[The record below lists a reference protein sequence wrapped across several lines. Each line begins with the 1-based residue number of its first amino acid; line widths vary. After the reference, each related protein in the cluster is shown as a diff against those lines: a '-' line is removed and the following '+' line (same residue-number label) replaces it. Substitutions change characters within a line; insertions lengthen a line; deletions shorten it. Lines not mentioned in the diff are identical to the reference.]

1 MTHHG
6 EYKVPGGK
14 LVKVDFAVAD
24 DTLREVVVSGDF
36 FLYPE
41 ETLEEIRMSLEG
53 LPAST
58 DEAGIADH
66 IRSRIDP
73 GAELLGT
80 SPEAIAIAVRRGV
93 SGESSAPPQRPV

>member
-14 LVKVDFAVAD
+14 LVKVDFTVD
-24 DTLREVVVSGDF
+24 GDTLQDVVVSGDF

-41 ETLEEIRMSLEG
+41 ETLEDIRASLVG
-53 LPAST
+53 LPATT
-58 DEAGIADH
+58 DEAGIADR
-66 IRSRIDP
+66 IRQRIDP

-80 SPEAIAIAVRRGV
+80 SPEAIAIAVRRALAEPV
-93 SGESSAPPQRPV
+93 PASS

>member
-14 LVKVDFAVAD
+14 LVKVDFSVNGDALHA
-24 DTLREVVVSGDF
+24 VVVSGDF

-41 ETLEEIRMSLEG
+41 ETLEDIRMSLEG
-53 LPAST
+53 LPVSI
-58 DEAGIADH
+58 DEAAIADH

-80 SPEAIAIAVRRGV
+80 SPEAIAIAVRRALA
-93 SGESSAPPQRPV
+93 EPAPATV

>member
-14 LVKVDFAVAD
+14 LVKVDFAVAQ
-24 DTLREVVVSGDF
+24 DTFREVVVSGDF

-41 ETLEEIRMSLEG
+41 ETLEDIRASLEG
-53 LPAST
+53 LAAST
-58 DEAGIADH
+58 DEAAIADH
-66 IRSRIDP
+66 IRSHIDP

-80 SPEAIAIAVRRGV
+80 SPEAIAIAVRRALI
-93 SGESSAPPQRPV
+93 APTGAAV

>member
-1 MTHHG
+1 MAHHG

-14 LVKVDFAVAD
+14 LVKVDFSVAKGALHD
-24 DTLREVVVSGDF
+24 VVVSGDF

-41 ETLEEIRMSLEG
+41 ETLEDIRAALEG
-53 LPAST
+53 LASST

-66 IRSRIDP
+66 IRGRIDP

-80 SPEAIAIAVRRGV
+80 SPEAIAIAVRRAL
-93 SGESSAPPQRPV
+93 SEPASTPA

>member
-1 MTHHG
+1 MAHHG

-14 LVKVDFAVAD
+14 LVKVDFSVVGDA
-24 DTLREVVVSGDF
+24 LREVVVSGDF

-41 ETLEEIRMSLEG
+41 ETLEDITSSLEG
-53 LPAST
+53 LASST
-58 DEAGIADH
+58 DEAGIADR

-80 SPEAIAIAVRRGV
+80 SPEAIAIAVRRAL
-93 SGESSAPPQRPV
+93 SEPASTPA

>member
-14 LVKVDFAVAD
+14 LVKVDFAVAQD
-24 DTLREVVVSGDF
+24 ALREVVVSGDF

-41 ETLEEIRMSLEG
+41 ETLEDIRASLEG

-66 IRSRIDP
+66 VRRRIDP

-80 SPEAIAIAVRRGV
+80 SPEAIAIAVRRALA
-93 SGESSAPPQRPV
+93 APTEAAV

>member
-14 LVKVDFAVAD
+14 LVKVDFAVED
-24 DTLREVVVSGDF
+24 NQLRDVVVSGDF

-41 ETLEEIRMSLEG
+41 ETLEDIRSALEG
-53 LPAST
+53 MDAGT
-58 DEAGIADH
+58 AEDGIADR
-66 IRSRIDP
+66 IRGSLDA

-80 SPEAIAIAVRRGV
+80 SPEAIAVAVRRAL
-93 SGESSAPPQRPV
+93 SESTLPA

>member
-1 MTHHG
+1 MTSHG

-14 LVKVDFAVAD
+14 LVKVDFSVSKGA
-24 DTLREVVVSGDF
+24 LREVVVSGDF

-41 ETLEEIRMSLEG
+41 ETLEDIRAALEG
-53 LPAST
+53 LPSST

-80 SPEAIAIAVRRGV
+80 SPEAIAIAVRRAL
-93 SGESSAPPQRPV
+93 STPASTPA

>member
-1 MTHHG
+1 MTYHG

-14 LVKVDFAVAD
+14 LVKVDFAVAGEE
-24 DTLREVVVSGDF
+24 LREVVVSGDF

-41 ETLEEIRMSLEG
+41 ETLEDIRSSLEG
-53 LPAST
+53 LAAST
-58 DEAGIADH
+58 DEAGIADR

-80 SPEAIAIAVRRGV
+80 SPEAIAIAVRRALT
-93 SGESSAPPQRPV
+93 APAEAAV